1 MNQYKK
7 NPEIRWSDIDA
18 NRHLRHSVY
27 YDWGAYVRMCYLEDR
42 GLSMELFEKEEMG
55 PVIFREECIFFREI
69 MFTDKVEVDLQLKK
83 CRRDLSRWT
92 VIHRIYRS
100 DETVCALL
108 TVEGAWL
115 DLKMRKLIKPT
126 ADIAEIFL
134 AIPHDVGFEWEQ

>member
-1 MNQYKK
+1 
-7 NPEIRWSDIDA
+7 
-18 NRHLRHSVY
+18 
-27 YDWGAYVRMCYLEDR
+27 
-42 GLSMELFEKEEMG
+42 MELFEKEEMG